1 MKNGTWRTLGKAV
14 SVISIAALS
23 LGTLAACGDSGK
35 GSTATRVV
43 CTT

>member
-35 GSTATRVV
+35 AVDSNAGRVYS
-43 CTT
+43 